1 MRLADVLSCSE
12 LNDVCQQVDGIH
24 CFFKGSYTV
33 IFDEGFSLCSI
44 DLYPGRKE
52 LGFLSPVTSFLS
64 LGRLNTGWN
73 PCLVCFRA
81 DVLVLTAQIL
91 VNALDQKE
99 IDGIC
104 QFSLLVFD
112 ECHHTNQQHP
122 FNCIMHHYMA
132 VKYSE
137 NDDTRVEL
145 PQVHAGSFQMSR
157 LCLVPALLSSFV
169 FALWFHAFLF
179 SVVLFIS

>member
-64 LGRLNTGWN
+64 LGRLNTG
-73 PCLVCFRA
+73 
-81 DVLVLTAQIL
+81 
-91 VNALDQKE
+91 
-99 IDGIC
+99 
-104 QFSLLVFD
+104 
-112 ECHHTNQQHP
+112 
-122 FNCIMHHYMA
+122 
-132 VKYSE
+132 
-137 NDDTRVEL
+137 
-145 PQVHAGSFQMSR
+145 
-157 LCLVPALLSSFV
+157 
-169 FALWFHAFLF
+169 
-179 SVVLFIS
+179 

>member
-1 MRLADVLSCSE
+1 M
-12 LNDVCQQVDGIH
+12 
-24 CFFKGSYTV
+24 
-33 IFDEGFSLCSI
+33 
-44 DLYPGRKE
+44 
-52 LGFLSPVTSFLS
+52 
-64 LGRLNTGWN
+64 
-73 PCLVCFRA
+73 
-81 DVLVLTAQIL
+81 LVLTAQIL

-145 PQVHAGSFQMSR
+145 PQVHAGSFKMSR
-157 LCLVPALLSSFV
+157 LCLVSALLSSFV